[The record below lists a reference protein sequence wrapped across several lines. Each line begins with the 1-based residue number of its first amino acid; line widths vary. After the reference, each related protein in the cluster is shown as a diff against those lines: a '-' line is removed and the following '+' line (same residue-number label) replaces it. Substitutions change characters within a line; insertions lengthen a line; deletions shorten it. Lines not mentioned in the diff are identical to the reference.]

1 MLIRGTQAA
10 SVSAE
15 GDGPSEAGGRDGRD
29 RGGKKGGG
37 EDETHLQ
44 RREREMK
51 RG

>member
-15 GDGPSEAGGRDGRD
+15 GDGPSEADGGD
-29 RGGKKGGG
+29 RGGGRK
-37 EDETHLQ
+37 E
-44 RREREMK
+44 RRRRRRQDVKRK